1 LTFLKK
7 FDIIDI
13 ENEERIIKMSKQQEF
28 LNFWNYLTH
37 EVAGDIEVPPNVQAY
52 IDALSDNNVKEK
64 SMFTENGK
72 NILKWLQENPV
83 TMYKAKDIAEGL
95 VCSSKA
101 VSGAMRKLVADGY
114 VEKMGKS
121 PTVYMITEQGKNI
134 SIEE

>member
-1 LTFLKK
+1 
-7 FDIIDI
+7 
-13 ENEERIIKMSKQQEF
+13 MSKQQEF